1 MGHIESENII
11 EIKDVTFRHKQA
23 DRDSLTHLTL
33 TVKRGECVLLC
44 GESGSG
50 KTTVTRLINGL
61 IPHYYEG
68 PLTGSTF
75 VSGRDIEEAE
85 LYETAKTVGSVF
97 QNPRSQFFCVDT
109 TSELAFGCE
118 NMGLAED
125 VIRARVVR
133 TAKEMRI
140 ENLLG
145 KSIFGLSGGEKQK
158 IACGSVSAAEPE
170 VFVLDE
176 PTSNLDLRAIEDF
189 RQTLKRW
196 KEAGRA
202 IVVAEHRLWWLTDIC
217 DRVICMKDGAVDFD
231 LPMEAFLR
239 LSDEELAKKG
249 LRALREE
256 SRMPEADP
264 AFVSETGDC
273 LVLRDFH
280 YAYDKERVLSVDEL
294 ALPKHGVIAVT
305 GENGAGK
312 TTFARCLCGLQKGF
326 RGSVTRDGVTGRGKD
341 LLKQSYMVMQDV
353 NHQLFCETVDEEV
366 RLGMK
371 EANEPLVSEVLRKLD
386 LTGLTAHHPM
396 GLSGGEKQRVAIAS
410 ACLAGKDILVFDE
423 PTSGLDYRN
432 MLRTAELLTSLKDT
446 HTVFVITHDPALIR
460 RCCTHVVRMEKGSV
474 HLSSGV
480 YLQGF

>member
-1 MGHIESENII
+1 MVHTESENMI

-68 PLTGSTF
+68 TLTGSTF
-75 VSGRDIEEAE
+75 VSGRNVTEAE

-125 VIRARVVR
+125 AIRGRIDR
-133 TAKEMRI
+133 TVKDMRI

-176 PTSNLDLRAIEDF
+176 PTSNLDLRAIGDL
-189 RQTLKRW
+189 RQILKQW
-196 KEAGRA
+196 KDAGST

-217 DRVICMKDGAVDFD
+217 DHVICMKNGTVDFD
-231 LPMEAFLR
+231 LPMEAFSR
-239 LSDEELAKKG
+239 LSDEELAEKG
-249 LRALREE
+249 LRGIREE
-256 SRMPEADP
+256 SIMPSPDTDLT
-264 AFVSETGDC
+264 VSRDEG
-273 LVLRDFH
+273 LLLRDFY
-280 YAYDKERVLSVDEL
+280 YAYDKDRVLSIDEL
-294 ALPKHGVIAVT
+294 ILPKHGLVAVT

-326 RGSVTRDGVTGRGKD
+326 RGVVERGGTIRRGKV
-341 LLKQSYMVMQDV
+341 LLKQAYMVMQDV
-353 NHQLFCETVDEEV
+353 NHQLFCETVEEEV

-371 EANEPLVSEVLRKLD
+371 EENEALVSEVLEKLN
-386 LTGLTAHHPM
+386 LTELTAHHPM

-410 ACLAGKDILVFDE
+410 AYLAGKDVLVFDE

-432 MLRTAELLTSLKDT
+432 MVRTAELLKSLKDT
-446 HTVFVITHDPALIR
+446 HAVFVITHDPALIR
-460 RCCTHVVRMEKGSV
+460 RCCTHIIRLEKGGI
-474 HLSSGV
+474 SS
-480 YLQGF
+480 

>member
-1 MGHIESENII
+1 MACIENEII
-11 EIKDVTFRHKQA
+11 IDIRDVTFRYKQA
-23 DRDSLTHLTL
+23 EKDSLSHVTL

-68 PLTGSTF
+68 TLTGNTY
-75 VSGRDIEEAE
+75 VSGRNVTEAE

-118 NMGLAED
+118 NMGLAEE
-125 VIRARVVR
+125 IILSRIVR

-140 ENLLG
+140 EDLLG

-158 IACGSVSAAEPE
+158 IACGCVSAAEPE

-176 PTSNLDLRAIEDF
+176 PTSNLDLRAIEDL
-189 RQTLKRW
+189 RQTLKQW
-196 KEAGRA
+196 KAAGRT
-202 IVVAEHRLWWLTDIC
+202 IVVAEHRLWWLVDIC
-217 DRVICMKDGAVDFD
+217 DRVVFMKDGTVCAD
-231 LPMEAFLR
+231 LSMEAFTHLT
-239 LSDEELAKKG
+239 DEELAEKG
-249 LRALREE
+249 LRGIREE
-256 SRMPEADP
+256 SSMPEEDP
-264 AFVSETGDC
+264 AFASETVEC
-273 LVLRDFH
+273 LVLRDFY
-280 YAYDKERVLSVDEL
+280 YAYDRERVLSVDEL
-294 ALPKHGVIAVT
+294 VLPKHGVIAVT

-326 RGSVTRDGVTGRGKD
+326 RGSVTLDGTVRRGKD

-353 NHQLFCETVDEEV
+353 NHQLFCETVEEEV

-371 EANEPLVSEVLRKLD
+371 EENEPLVSKVLHMLD
-386 LTGLTAHHPM
+386 LTELTAHHPM

-410 ACLAGKDILVFDE
+410 AFLAGKDILVFDE